1 MPILATT
8 SLAAGLAGVLSL
20 GASPITTANAPVT
33 VVSCDYSSQYLPASA
48 TGIPETASFQG
59 SSLRIAFVNQAPLTA
74 TNVRFAVRYAGRT
87 QIVDDAGTFSTG
99 AQIVQDFTA
108 AAGANAYGS
117 DTAECA
123 VEAVTFSDG
132 STWQPA

>member
-1 MPILATT
+1 MPILAT

-20 GASPITTANAPVT
+20 AASPIAAADAPVT
-33 VVSCDYSSQYLPASA
+33 VVSCDYSGQYLPASA
-48 TGIPETASFQG
+48 TGIPESASFQG
-59 SSLRIAFVNQAPLTA
+59 SALRITFVNQAPLTA

-87 QIVDDAGTFSTG
+87 QIIDDAGTFSTG

-108 AAGANAYGS
+108 ASGANAYGS
-117 DTAECA
+117 DSAQCA
-123 VEAVTFSDG
+123 VESVTFSDG